1 MEKGDNMPKS
11 RMLTDNEVRVI
22 AEDSLQFK
30 AFAETLDEIIS
41 TSQTPLTIGIYG
53 EWGSGKTSLMR
64 LTEDIL
70 KEKKEKI
77 KTVWFDAWKF
87 NKTYDLRVALINTI
101 LKAMEKD
108 QSVSDNVKIKA
119 KDLLK
124 RVNWLGLGRAA
135 VSLGVPLIA
144 PQVSM
149 FTLLS
154 KLLPND
160 KDNSLDILKLKEDIL
175 EEPVDEKT
183 LDLIGD
189 FENEFKDL
197 TQEYVGNKDGKLVV
211 FIDDL
216 DRCIP
221 ETTIDIL
228 EAIKL
233 FLNVPQSVF
242 VIGADRKVIVNGI
255 MQRYGEMSESWGR
268 NYLEKIIQVPFRLP
282 PLSKYTVTEYFIKG
296 LDVSDAI
303 KGYSDILA
311 EVGDNP
317 RTIKRLLNNFELQ
330 RIMADRRGLKLD
342 ESILAKLIVL
352 EFRWPDFYN
361 NLITLYSESEFNL
374 IEELEKLSMADEADR
389 VEKLNEWESIKEY
402 YDDKNLRGFLDDEPY
417 LLHVRLANYFYL
429 AGTTKQTDDTKK
441 DIKEY
446 ARRYFNLGYASYDK
460 KDYDQ
465 SIEYFTKSIK
475 LDPGY
480 VNSYRNRGFDFN
492 LKGEYDRAIEDY
504 TKAIELDP
512 NYTDTYLNRG
522 AAYYNKG
529 EYDRAIRDC
538 NEAMELGIT
547 NPFSYYIRG
556 LAYSK
561 KEEHARAIEDH
572 TKAIELDLD
581 FKHFSNNYNDFKY
594 LLTYLN
600 KHKEL
605 IPRKL
610 DHSTIEKAIKSSSLE
625 KDRKDS
631 VLSLLKSLEGG

>member
-1 MEKGDNMPKS
+1 MEKGDNIPKS
-11 RMLTDNEVRVI
+11 RMLTDNEVRII

-30 AFAETLDEIIS
+30 AFAETLEEIIS
-41 TSQTPLTIGIYG
+41 TSQTPLTIGVYG

-64 LTEDIL
+64 LTDDIL

-108 QSVSDNVKIKA
+108 QSVSDKVKIKA

-124 RVNWLGLGRAA
+124 RVNWLGLGKAA
-135 VSLGVPLIA
+135 VSLGAPLIA
-144 PQVSM
+144 PQVSV

-154 KLLPND
+154 KLLPKD
-160 KDNSLDILKLKEDIL
+160 KDNLK
-175 EEPVDEKT
+175 EPVDEKT

-282 PLSKYTVTEYFIKG
+282 PLSKETVTEHFIKG
-296 LDVSDAI
+296 LDVSEEI
-303 KGYSDILA
+303 KEYSDILA

-330 RIMADRRGLKLD
+330 RIMADRRGFKVD
-342 ESILAKLIVL
+342 ESILAKLTVL
-352 EFRWPDFYN
+352 EFRWPDFYT
-361 NLITLYSESEFNL
+361 NLINLYSESEFNL
-374 IEELEKLSMADEADR
+374 IEELEKLSMADEAERD
-389 VEKLNEWESIKEY
+389 EKLKEWESIKKY
-402 YDDKNLRGFLDDEPY
+402 YDDKNLRGFLDNEPC
-417 LLHVRLANYFYL
+417 LLRVRLANYFYL

-460 KDYDQ
+460 KDYDK
-465 SIEYFTKSIK
+465 SIEYYTKAIK
-475 LDPGY
+475 LDPEY
-480 VNSYRNRGFDFN
+480 VNAYRNRGFDFN
-492 LKGEYDRAIEDY
+492 LKGEYGRAIEDY

-529 EYDRAIRDC
+529 EYDRAIKDC
-538 NEAMELGIT
+538 NKAIELGST
-547 NPFSYYIRG
+547 NPGSYYVRG
-556 LAYSK
+556 LAYYK
-561 KEEHARAIEDH
+561 KEEHARAIEDY

-581 FKHFSNNYNDFKY
+581 FKHFSDHYNDFKY

-605 IPRKL
+605 IPKKL
-610 DHSTIEKAIKSSSLE
+610 DYSAIEKAIKSSGLE
-625 KDRKDS
+625 KDQKDS
-631 VLSLLKSLEGG
+631 ILSLLKSLKT